1 MKIHTKID
9 VAPRRAAD
17 YLPLGDQ
24 LDALM
29 KGFAALKEKGIV
41 LPAET
46 EAWIEH
52 CQAVKERHPKA

>member
-1 MKIHTKID
+1 MKIHHKID

-17 YLPLGDQ
+17 YMAIGDQ

-29 KGFAALKEKGIV
+29 KGFAALKEQGIA
-41 LPAET
+41 LPAAT

-52 CQAVKERHPKA
+52 CQAIKERHPKP